1 MIKLVSPR
9 LDPAAAAVADAR
21 RLASLDGVVLGLL
34 SNGKAN
40 SERLLDLIAAD
51 LSNRYTLKDVVRVT
65 KSHCSLPP
73 SDADVELLANETL
86 AVLTAIG
93 D

>member
-1 MIKLVSPR
+1 MIKLVSPL
-9 LDPAAAAVADAR
+9 LDPAARAAADAP
-21 RLASLDGVVLGLL
+21 RLPSLDGVVLGLL

-40 SERLLDLIAAD
+40 SERLLDLIAGE
-51 LSNRYTLKDVVRVT
+51 LSSRYTLKDIVRIT
-65 KSHCSLPP
+65 KGHCSMPP